1 MLDDL
6 DQLQKEWLGE
16 KNSNSVGSCRLPLNI
31 SYCVKEIDIKS
42 CSFINSFTM
51 PLKLVFKNFETTAN
65 SFYTIYKIGDDLR
78 QDIFVLQMI
87 NIMNQL
93 WLADDLDLNLVT
105 FQCLQTG
112 NRRGFIEMITN
123 AETLKEIQ
131 KGAVMNAF
139 KKNCINDWL
148 RSHNPKINNF
158 KNAVDNFTRSCA
170 AYSVATYLLG
180 IGDRHNDN
188 VMIKYTGHM
197 FHIDFG
203 KYLGDAQTFAG
214 FKRYRLITI

>member
-1 MLDDL
+1 MR
-6 DQLQKEWLGE
+6 
-16 KNSNSVGSCRLPLNI
+16 NYRLPFNL

-42 CSFINSFTM
+42 CSYINSFTV
-51 PLKLVFKNFETTAN
+51 PLKLVFKNSDASAN

-78 QDIFVLQMI
+78 QDMFVIQMI
-87 NIMNQL
+87 NVMNQL
-93 WLADDLDLNLVT
+93 WLADDLDLNIIT
-105 FQCLQTG
+105 FECLQTG

-131 KGAVMNAF
+131 KGAVINAF
-139 KKNCINDWL
+139 KKNCINEWL
-148 RSHNPKINNF
+148 RSHNPAINNF
-158 KNAVDNFTRSCA
+158 RKAVENFTRSCA
-170 AYSVATYLLG
+170 GYSIATYLLG

-188 VMIKYTGHM
+188 IMIKYTGHL

-214 FKRYRLITI
+214 FKRFK